1 MEQEKYQNVPLIPV
15 VRQPKGLEYFLGT
28 WSGRLQIIN
37 AVVFAIMVWREPS
50 SIMMPSLDF
59 VRAFGSKSIADIA
72 NGEYWRYVTPIFVH
86 IGGLHF
92 FFNAMGLYY
101 IGYQLEHILGARWFL
116 LLYLLTGIMGNLS
129 SCLYS
134 LSPSAGASGALFGLL
149 GAGFRL
155 EGLVSD
161 AFDKMGEKNRPRKRI
176 YTGMALSNIVLGLL
190 IPVIDNAA
198 HIGGLISGWLLTEAM
213 LRIRQN
219 KLRPTNPKIAWSIF
233 AGLSVFTIVAVART
247 SDKVVVVSRFYK
259 AAIGASSAPEAYQM
273 FSEAL
278 RVRPLDEMCRLH
290 RGKLLL
296 QNGEIKSG
304 ISDVEMALRTGRLQP
319 SDIVTVVNDL
329 KLTGHNFEAEL
340 VKKIA
345 VEMSGTEI

>member
-1 MEQEKYQNVPLIPV
+1 MDQEKFQNVPVIPV
-15 VRQPKGLEYFLGT
+15 VRQPTGTAYFFGT
-28 WSGRLQIIN
+28 WSGRIQIIN
-37 AVVFAIMVWREPS
+37 ALVFALMIWKEPS
-50 SIMMPSLDF
+50 SLMMPSLDF
-59 VRAFGSKSIADIA
+59 VKAFGSKSIADIA

-101 IGYQLEHILGARWFL
+101 IGYQLEHILGARWFV

-155 EGLVSD
+155 EGLVGE

-176 YTGMALSNIVLGLL
+176 YSGMAISNIILGFL
-190 IPVIDNAA
+190 IPIIDNAA
-198 HIGGLISGWLLTEAM
+198 HIGGLLAGWLLTEAM
-213 LRIRQN
+213 LRIRTN
-219 KLRPTNPKIAWSIF
+219 KLRRPNPIIARSIIG
-233 AGLSVFTIVAVART
+233 GLTLFTIFVIART
-247 SDKVVVVSRFYK
+247 SDKVVVVTRFFN
-259 AAIGASSAPEAYQM
+259 AGMEASSAPVAYQA

-278 RVRPLDEMCRLH
+278 RVKPFDEKSRLY

-296 QNGEIKSG
+296 QNGEVNMG
-304 ISDVEMALRTGRLQP
+304 ISDLEIAFRTGRLKP
-319 SDIVTVVNDL
+319 NDISNVINDL
-329 KLTGHNFEAEL
+329 QLTGHSNEAEL
-340 VKKIA
+340 VKKLSDH
-345 VEMSGTEI
+345 VSGIDI